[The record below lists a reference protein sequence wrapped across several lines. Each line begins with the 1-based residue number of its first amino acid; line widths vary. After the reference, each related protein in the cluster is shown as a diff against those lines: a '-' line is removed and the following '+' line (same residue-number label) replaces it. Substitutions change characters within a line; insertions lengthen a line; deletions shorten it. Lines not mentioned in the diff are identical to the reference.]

1 MVFFLPFLSYIW
13 LMMRDDTIDG
23 IAGVGAV
30 AGHWIDFVLFL
41 RKVWFGRHGG
51 QNPSYVGG

>member
-1 MVFFLPFLSYIW
+1 
-13 LMMRDDTIDG
+13 MMRDDTIDG

-41 RKVWFGRHGG
+41 RKVWFGRYGG